1 MANTAVYS
9 SIIYHLLF
17 VAESAQNR
25 HMAMALGSV
34 IHRYRTDGQVQGI
47 GRRKTS
53 MQTISIRPMAGGPV
67 VEATIVHRREAN
79 FKYGIPY
86 LRTAN
91 KEILYLFRL
100 LGKSPWCV
108 APPSFTV
115 VYDTF

>member
-1 MANTAVYS
+1 MVNTAVYS

-47 GRRKTS
+47 GRRRTS
-53 MQTISIRPMAGGPV
+53 MRTISIRPMDGGPV

-91 KEILYLFRL
+91 KEISGSASYIPLA
-100 LGKSPWCV
+100 S
-108 APPSFTV
+108 
-115 VYDTF
+115 